1 MSSTYSRHRHQ
12 TEAKQKYCTWLHGL
26 SVVSRTKVRLRST
39 GDICGRGRAGAG
51 WHWCPYVERPRRQTE
66 GRTDTAHRET
76 GSDVGGCSLKTGAQS
91 STEPYWLMVKAG
103 GNVIAEVV
111 VWFTNYLITS
121 ADTVDYL
128 PKPTALKN
136 VYSSKRFKRGFI
148 SRVNFLEKY

>member
-1 MSSTYSRHRHQ
+1 MPLCR
-12 TEAKQKYCTWLHGL
+12 A
-26 SVVSRTKVRLRST
+26 TKATDR
-39 GDICGRGRAGAG
+39 
-51 WHWCPYVERPRRQTE
+51 
-66 GRTDTAHRET
+66 RTDRET

-121 ADTVDYL
+121 ADTFDYL

-136 VYSSKRFKRGFI
+136 VYSKRFKRGFI